1 MTRQPHD
8 NLAKECLAEYLNN
21 YGQVEINKPVQNES
35 QEIDVFFTPFATK
48 PDNLPDLGLI
58 NLMINKAGLF
68 EPYRNPITP
77 VQIRSCLTKI
87 GTMEAKIINQ
97 FEREKRTYTE
107 SDCPELWILTP
118 TCSEKILNSVGAIL
132 INPEISGFY
141 YCPSTYKLNLIVI
154 HQLPINQDT
163 LWLRILG
170 RGGIQ
175 QRAIDELIELTPENP
190 YRKNL
195 LQFLGNW
202 RKSLELR
209 ANLTQEQQED
219 VMNLSPAYIQ
229 QCQEWIQEGE
239 QRGEQ
244 KGKKEMIEN
253 FFRVR
258 FGVINQDLESIIPQL
273 LQLPG
278 EELSRILLNASES
291 ELLHYFDQK

>member
-1 MTRQPHD
+1 
-8 NLAKECLAEYLNN
+8 
-21 YGQVEINKPVQNES
+21 
-35 QEIDVFFTPFATK
+35 
-48 PDNLPDLGLI
+48 
-58 NLMINKAGLF
+58 
-68 EPYRNPITP
+68 
-77 VQIRSCLTKI
+77 
-87 GTMEAKIINQ
+87 MEAKIINQ

-175 QRAIDELIELTPENP
+175 QRAIDELIELNPENP

-209 ANLTQEQQED
+209 DNLTPEQQED

-229 QCQEWIQEGE
+229 QCQEWVQEGE

-244 KGKKEMIEN
+244 KSKKEMIEN

-258 FGVINQDLESIIPQL
+258 FGVINSDLAAIIPQL
-273 LQLPG
+273 SQLPG
-278 EELSRILLNASES
+278 EELSRILLSASES
-291 ELLHYFDQK
+291 ELLHYFD